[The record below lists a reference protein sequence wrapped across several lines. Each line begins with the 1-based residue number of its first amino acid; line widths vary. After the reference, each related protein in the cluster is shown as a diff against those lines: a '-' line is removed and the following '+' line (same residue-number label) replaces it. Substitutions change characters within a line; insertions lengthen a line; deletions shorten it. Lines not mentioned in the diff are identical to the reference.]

1 MKKYKIAVI
10 GDIGQGEPVYN
21 GQTAKTRDYLFYL
34 SKRYGAC
41 AVCSVDTRHWK
52 KKIISKTISLLKV
65 MFSSQVLV
73 LVLGKNGRRT
83 ILPLALLLKP
93 LTRNKILFSIVGGSL
108 MYEFDG
114 EPKTVSYLKKV
125 DENYVETKKFE
136 DFLTNKGIT
145 NVRYSPVFSKRK
157 SINDENLLKESAK
170 KPFRFCTYSR
180 VCKEKGISRAID
192 AVNEI
197 NKQADDTVCELDIYG
212 VPQDD
217 YKIEFETKI
226 SESRGNVHVYP
237 YLDDSNAIETLSK
250 HYMMLFPTYYDGEG
264 FPIAIVECLKAGVPV
279 IASDWHFN
287 SEVILDGETGLI
299 YQLDKQNELENKIK
313 WAIAN
318 SDEVLNMKYKCLER
332 ALLFEPNQALSCV
345 YDKIESM

>member
-1 MKKYKIAVI
+1 MKRYKIAVI
-10 GDIGQGEPVYN
+10 GDIGQGGPVFN
-21 GQTAKTRDYLFYL
+21 GQTAKTRDYMFYL
-34 SKRYGAC
+34 SKRYGDD
-41 AVCSVDTRHWK
+41 AVCSVDTRYWK
-52 KKIISKTISLLKV
+52 KKIISKTISLLKAI
-65 MFSSQVLV
+65 FNSQILV
-73 LVLGKNGRRT
+73 LILGKNGRRT
-83 ILPLALLLKP
+83 ILPLTLLLRP

-108 MYEFDG
+108 MYEFDS
-114 EPKTVSYLKKV
+114 EPKTVGYLKRV

-136 DFLTNKGIT
+136 SFLKNKGIT

-157 SINDENLLKESAK
+157 STTDMTILNSAVK

-180 VCKEKGISRAID
+180 VCKEKGISHAID

-197 NKQADDTVCELDIYG
+197 NKRAGETVCELDIYG

-217 YKIEFETKI
+217 YKIEFETKVR
-226 SESRGNVHVYP
+226 ESHGNVYVYP
-237 YLDDSNAIETLSK
+237 YLDDSNAIETLAK

-264 FPIAIVECLKAGVPV
+264 FPIAIIECLKSGVPV

-299 YQLDKQNELENKIK
+299 FQLDKQNELVSKIE

-318 SDEVLNMKYKCLER
+318 PDEVLNMKYKCLER
-332 ALLFEPNQALSCV
+332 ALLFEPNQALSCI